1 MLTHYPLNTTGCI
14 ALSSSVPGGTL
25 IGHLPFTKRPHF
37 PPQFLA
43 IKIHDHSNGA
53 HSFTR
58 TYQFPR
64 NRGDTTERP
73 RCKMASTSSFSLH
86 HPSLELQFEFSS
98 SLPSSK
104 VLSFAVLFFREEA
117 IPWITLLASPIM
129 SSGVISGKLPSCCL
143 FWCTSPRVR
152 TTALASRQSYCQ
164 VGSWAT

>member
-58 TYQFPR
+58 MYQFPR
-64 NRGDTTERP
+64 NWGAQQSRP
-73 RCKMASTSSFSLH
+73 EARWLPQAHSLSITRIAIRVLLLSPFVESFSRP
-86 HPSLELQFEFSS
+86 PSPLSARS
-98 SLPSSK
+98 DVPSSNRDTG
-104 VLSFAVLFFREEA
+104 SHYR
-117 IPWITLLASPIM
+117 IQTLTD
-129 SSGVISGKLPSCCL
+129 C
-143 FWCTSPRVR
+143 
-152 TTALASRQSYCQ
+152 QSDFYTCNP
-164 VGSWAT
+164 AT